1 MIATMYLLI
10 ISEAGDL
17 KTQACYLDAWD
28 STWKSCSELCR
39 TDRIQASTSQRMKCR
54 DYCPCEYSIIVFS
67 DVFKKRPDCA
77 SSSSFKNR
85 FHTV

>member
-54 DYCPCEYSIIVFS
+54 DYCPCECRAVVFS
-67 DVFKKRPDCA
+67 DVF
-77 SSSSFKNR
+77 
-85 FHTV
+85 

>member
-1 MIATMYLLI
+1 MKVLLAHGSMSYSHKTFLFAAMYIII

-17 KTQACYLDAWD
+17 KNQACYLDAWD

-54 DYCPCEYSIIVFS
+54 DYCPCE
-67 DVFKKRPDCA
+67 
-77 SSSSFKNR
+77 
-85 FHTV
+85 